1 MPASRK
7 SMRAGPES
15 DERAGQ
21 SAPELTEGVSGTMHL
36 EFELPGTGIR
46 NLTVDAALVRDPAGT
61 LERLLAQARAE
72 TDQNQM
78 NQVLQFA
85 EAFSQKNGVEFSI
98 EPAAISGIVARA
110 RAAQQE
116 VSVFCSDLFK
126 DYPYG
131 LKLLR
136 DRDRNLQFRF
146 PASALDDPDK
156 FLSDRVVEYYRTERG
171 EK

>member
-1 MPASRK
+1 
-7 SMRAGPES
+7 
-15 DERAGQ
+15 
-21 SAPELTEGVSGTMHL
+21 
-36 EFELPGTGIR
+36 
-46 NLTVDAALVRDPAGT
+46 
-61 LERLLAQARAE
+61 
-72 TDQNQM
+72 M

-98 EPAAISGIVARA
+98 EPEAISEIVARA
-110 RAAQQE
+110 RVAQQE

-136 DRDRNLQFRF
+136 DRDRNLRFRF
-146 PASALDDPDK
+146 PAGALEDPDK
-156 FLSDRVVEYYRTERG
+156 FLSDRVVEYYRTEHS

>member
-1 MPASRK
+1 MGMLVCASIPAGGRI
-7 SMRAGPES
+7 
-15 DERAGQ
+15 
-21 SAPELTEGVSGTMHL
+21 V
-36 EFELPGTGIR
+36 
-46 NLTVDAALVRDPAGT
+46 LVRNPAAT
-61 LERLLAQARAE
+61 LEKLLAEARAE

-98 EPAAISGIVARA
+98 EPEAASEIVARS
-110 RAAQQE
+110 RATQQD
-116 VSVFCSDLFK
+116 VSSFCSDLFK

-146 PASALDDPDK
+146 PADALGDPDK
-156 FLSDRVVEYYRTERG
+156 FLSDRVVEFYRTERS
-171 EK
+171 EKNST